1 MSGFP
6 ETSIAQS
13 RPPEKRKI
21 ALKVRFMGQRTR
33 YYVNVNVNKIKR
45 EGSDMN
51 ENLPCTTSSS
61 LQTFTGALFLLALTL
76 ALILVLL

>member
-1 MSGFP
+1 
-6 ETSIAQS
+6 
-13 RPPEKRKI
+13 
-21 ALKVRFMGQRTR
+21 MGQRTR
-33 YYVNVNVNKIKR
+33 YYVNVNKIKR

>member
-6 ETSIAQS
+6 GTSIAQS
-13 RPPEKRKI
+13 LPPEKKKF
-21 ALKVRFMGQRTR
+21 ALKVRFMGQRSR
-33 YYVNVNVNKIKR
+33 YYVNVNKIKR
-45 EGSDMN
+45 EGSEMN